1 MDKNSYHKIACPS
14 CGAPLLVDP
23 NAETTRCT
31 FCGLVI
37 QWPRKQGAPQ
47 PAPKTSTIVTM
58 PRENVDRIAG
68 PDRPARKIPV
78 RALSFSLGAVAAIG
92 LIIWLAVGAGA
103 PNSFLQPALSLN
115 GPAVLLETGADS
127 PPDVLA
133 LGYDSFAEKYQ
144 LARFSPARR
153 KTIWRGEK
161 FDDIS
166 AVSGIAAAGDSFFAV
181 EGEALHAYRAGN
193 GKALWQAKLPDKLG
207 YCPNCLS
214 VSGNRVI
221 VLTRDYTLQ
230 AFDSA
235 TGEAVWSRRLAGYTT
250 DFWIAG
256 DELLVIDQEAGEEY
270 SLLQL
275 NLSNGNVYR
284 KITPECVGES
294 GFSPGH
300 LSSSSTVVPDPDSA
314 GSVYL
319 LYGFNPACIDR
330 WDLASGKRLWQSVDE
345 KGYSPSNDYSIL
357 LASGTLY
364 FAGDNSL
371 WATDTTSGQ
380 TRLVAQVQ
388 DYEPVPLALSGR
400 RLIVRVKRTRGTT
413 KFGLWGM
420 DPASGEKIWQRM
432 FDTGV
437 PLDPPDSASGL
448 VDSDQ
453 SVWTFRMADG
463 RMIVLEFQ
471 AQPNRLRFTTLDS
484 QNGNATDD
492 KTLKLNIEDDYFV
505 PTILGWRDP
514 VVWMVVDSKIIGIDI
529 GAGRIVYR
537 YP

>member
-1 MDKNSYHKIACPS
+1 
-14 CGAPLLVDP
+14 
-23 NAETTRCT
+23 
-31 FCGLVI
+31 
-37 QWPRKQGAPQ
+37 
-47 PAPKTSTIVTM
+47 
-58 PRENVDRIAG
+58 
-68 PDRPARKIPV
+68 
-78 RALSFSLGAVAAIG
+78 
-92 LIIWLAVGAGA
+92 
-103 PNSFLQPALSLN
+103 
-115 GPAVLLETGADS
+115 
-127 PPDVLA
+127 
-133 LGYDSFAEKYQ
+133 
-144 LARFSPARR
+144 
-153 KTIWRGEK
+153 
-161 FDDIS
+161 
-166 AVSGIAAAGDSFFAV
+166 
-181 EGEALHAYRAGN
+181 
-193 GKALWQAKLPDKLG
+193 
-207 YCPNCLS
+207 